1 MLAMQYLQEIEKGDK
16 SHFYL
21 FLKNWPDTDDFP
33 QLYNE
38 EERDLLKGSPILKK
52 LDRIEEKFV
61 EDYDFLVKHI
71 PEIGRFSY
79 LQFKKAML
87 LCSSRNFGV
96 NIDGN
101 STNVMVPLSDM
112 LNHAQPYQATW
123 TYSNG
128 RGGFLMTAEMDIK
141 KDEEIFDS
149 YGKKSSYTFLLHYAF
164 IF

>member
-1 MLAMQYLQEIEKGDK
+1 MLKKIEK
-16 SHFYL
+16 L
-21 FLKNWPDTDDFP
+21 
-33 QLYNE
+33 
-38 EERDLLKGSPILKK
+38 
-52 LDRIEEKFV
+52 EEKYV
-61 EDYDFLVKHI
+61 EDYDYLVKHV

-79 LQFKKAML
+79 LQFKDAML

-96 NIDGN
+96 TIDGN
-101 STNVMVPLSDM
+101 YTNAMVPLSDM
-112 LNHAQPYQATW
+112 LNHAEPYHATW

-149 YGKKSSYTFLLHYAF
+149 YGKKSSYNFLLHYAF